1 MVADDPCR
9 SLFLAKVF
17 ASTLRG
23 MMLSTGPSLVLRITI
38 LTVGLTGSGI
48 GGSLAPVAPV
58 CAIRQRLQYRVAE
71 LRLAPSRRPPRVFVT
86 VQMLDVKFITD

>member
-1 MVADDPCR
+1 MRP
-9 SLFLAKVF
+9 
-17 ASTLRG
+17 
-23 MMLSTGPSLVLRITI
+23 TGPSLVNSYSPASVRTRRRFLLRITI

-71 LRLAPSRRPPRVFVT
+71 LRLAPSRRPPRVCVT
-86 VQMLDVKFITD
+86 VQMLDVEFITD